1 MSTFVWLSFLL
12 FIHFFVWN
20 VSLLHFFLIFCI
32 CFIITTFIIIS
43 GAGAGGAATKNR
55 QEGEG
60 KDDEEKAKM
69 RGEVMYYYVR

>member
-1 MSTFVWLSFLL
+1 MSASVWLSFLL
-12 FIHFFVWN
+12 FIHFFVLN
-20 VSLLHFFLIFCI
+20 VLFCI

-69 RGEVMYYYVR
+69 RGNVM